1 MSTANIQ
8 PVLRVNNLTKDY
20 ASVRALDDLSIEV
33 KRGECFGLLGPNGAG
48 KTTLIKIL
56 LNLISASSGTVSIFN
71 QPVANESIREKIG
84 YLPEKVRMYD
94 FLMGREFLD
103 FQGKLYGMKPA
114 VRKEQVEKCLKTVG
128 MSEDGSRKIGEYS
141 KGMVQRIGL
150 AQALLNSPD
159 LLLLDEPAAGLDP
172 ISNKEMRDILLQL
185 KEKGVTIFINSH
197 LLSEVE
203 MICDR
208 VAILHRGRL
217 VRTGTKQELTSKGEV
232 IEITVEEVSDSLI
245 SKLQEI
251 ATQIKVEG
259 NFITLNPKNNHT
271 ISVIPEIIINHG
283 AKLLSLNSHRESL
296 EEIFLRLIKGEDI
309 PDE

>member
-1 MSTANIQ
+1 
-8 PVLRVNNLTKDY
+8 
-20 ASVRALDDLSIEV
+20 VRALDDLSLEV
-33 KRGECFGLLGPNGAG
+33 MQGECFGLLGPNGAG

-56 LNLISASSGTVSIFN
+56 LNLISVSSGTASIFN
-71 QPVANESIREKIG
+71 QPVSYDRIREKIG
-84 YLPEKVRMYD
+84 YLPEKVRMYG
-94 FLMGREFLD
+94 FLMGQEFLD
-103 FQGKLYGMKPA
+103 YQGKLYGMKQG
-114 VRKEQVEKCLKTVG
+114 RRQEQVEKCLRTVG
-128 MSEDGSRKIGEYS
+128 MFEDRCRKIGEYS

-150 AQALLNSPD
+150 AQALLNSPE

-208 VAILHRGRL
+208 VAILHHGKL

-232 IEITVEEVSDSLI
+232 IELTVEGISDSLI
-245 SKLQEI
+245 TKLQEV
-251 ATQIKVEG
+251 ATQVKVEG
-259 NFITLNPKNNHT
+259 NCITITPKNNKT
-271 ISVIPEIIINHG
+271 MGAIPEIIINQG
-283 AKLLSLNSHRESL
+283 AKLLSLNSHMESL
-296 EEIFLRLIKGEDI
+296 EDIFLRLIKGEQN